1 MARKLNE
8 DGLEERV
15 FPGKGGYPILIE
27 NKESILKTIDDN
39 IIDKEIAL
47 MILEQLETDAKIHL
61 ENDEDCIIPCLAKIK
76 RKLGSRI
83 YEKNKEVIEAAKET
97 MSSEDFNV
105 FTANLMY
112 EEGIRKNNN
121 KVFQYQVSRMAN
133 KNGKSYYH
141 TAILHGKDRTNIR
154 FYCANKLHY
163 SEPWTET
170 D

>member
-1 MARKLNE
+1 
-8 DGLEERV
+8 
-15 FPGKGGYPILIE
+15 
-27 NKESILKTIDDN
+27 
-39 IIDKEIAL
+39 
-47 MILEQLETDAKIHL
+47 
-61 ENDEDCIIPCLAKIK
+61 
-76 RKLGSRI
+76 
-83 YEKNKEVIEAAKET
+83 

-141 TAILHGKDRTNIR
+141 TAILYGKDRANIR